1 MLILVQTGSR
11 YVYCVLCI
19 IVTGVKCDGRRDQW
33 AEDDAERW
41 EVWSGLA
48 PLNQTMFTT
57 MGHISNLSAD

>member
-1 MLILVQTGSR
+1 MCI
-11 YVYCVLCI
+11 VYCVLCI

-41 EVWSGLA
+41 EVWA